1 MNSHNLSSPSD
12 ETEPYNLTGGKSTT
26 EMTECA
32 IVAFFTIFVI

>member
-26 EMTECA
+26 EMTEA
-32 IVAFFTIFVI
+32 QLLLFLPFL